1 MKKENIH
8 QTDRKNNKGCAYFV
22 IALFILIPGFL
33 SALFGGAGVFKGHI
47 EFFWNLIVGILFVI
61 SAVWLIDGKKK
72 GLVLFNWV
80 VIINLLLSLIL
91 INVSPELTSELIKE
105 LFSGIFR
112 LAMVNIFVRFPKKT
126 NNSNKS

>member
-47 EFFWNLIVGILFVI
+47 EFFLELNCRNTFCH
-61 SAVWLIDGKKK
+61 KCR
-72 GLVLFNWV
+72 LVN
-80 VIINLLLSLIL
+80 
-91 INVSPELTSELIKE
+91 
-105 LFSGIFR
+105 
-112 LAMVNIFVRFPKKT
+112 
-126 NNSNKS
+126 